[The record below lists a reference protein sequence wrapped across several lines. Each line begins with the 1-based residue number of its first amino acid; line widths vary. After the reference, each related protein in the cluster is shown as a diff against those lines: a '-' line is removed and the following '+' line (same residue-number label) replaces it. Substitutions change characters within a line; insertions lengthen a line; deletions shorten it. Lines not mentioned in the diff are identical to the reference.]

1 MESELLFFSWYKS
14 FAFVKCVS
22 LNSNWFNSFSI
33 KCIFNVF
40 SLIENFKNVFII
52 SSATFSVLFR
62 EFVFIWCWT
71 NLLSASPKI
80 QQNEREI
87 VSPGRPMATTN
98 STFVMRYFL
107 SCLALFHQF
116 YITPWTANLLAINFG
131 LTIIYSRLPSFNL
144 VFILSFSLSWYYR
157 VDRMD

>member
-1 MESELLFFSWYKS
+1 MCLAELKLIQFFFYQMYFQCIFFDWE
-14 FAFVKCVS
+14 FQKCVHNQ
-22 LNSNWFNSFSI
+22 LIFSDE
-33 KCIFNVF
+33 KPKM
-40 SLIENFKNVFII
+40 L
-52 SSATFSVLFR
+52 SATFSVLFR

-80 QQNEREI
+80 QQYEREI

-116 YITPWTANLLAINFG
+116 YITPWTANLMAINFG

-144 VFILSFSLSWYYR
+144 VFILSFSLSWYYCDIGWSR
-157 VDRMD
+157 